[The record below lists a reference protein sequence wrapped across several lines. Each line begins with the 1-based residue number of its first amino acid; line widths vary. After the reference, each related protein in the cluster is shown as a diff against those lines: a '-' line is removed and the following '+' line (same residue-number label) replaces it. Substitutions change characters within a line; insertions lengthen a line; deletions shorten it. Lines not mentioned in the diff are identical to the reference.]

1 MLVAM
6 PDPSP
11 FPVSLELA
19 GWALLWARLEL
30 AAGLQA
36 GLQPTAPVAADLA
49 ELRRRSAARAR
60 SRFELAR
67 LPEDATVA
75 AVRALFR
82 AAGCDPTRYRP
93 SSEALLRR
101 VLKGEELPAIQPLV
115 DLNNCLSIDLAVPCS
130 VAAEGSF
137 APPVSLRAGRP
148 GEAFASLRGPFHLE
162 GKPLLADAEG
172 PFSTPI
178 TDSQRIKVQD
188 DTRRAWLVAYLP
200 AAALTP
206 AQALAS
212 LEALLRDL
220 PFAGLEMAGTAGT
233 AGAAGA
239 AGAAG

>member
-1 MLVAM
+1 M
-6 PDPSP
+6 PDSSP

-30 AAGLQA
+30 AAGA
-36 GLQPTAPVAADLA
+36 QPAAPAAAEALA
-49 ELRRRSAARAR
+49 ELRRRAAARAR
-60 SRFELAR
+60 SRCELAR
-67 LPEDATVA
+67 LPDDATVA

-101 VLKGEELPAIQPLV
+101 GVKGEEVAATQPLG
-115 DLNNCLSIDLAVPCS
+115 DLTNCLSIGLAVPCS

-178 TDSQRIKVQD
+178 TDSQRIKVQE

-200 AAALTP
+200 AAVLAP
-206 AQALAS
+206 AKALAS

-220 PFAGLEMAGTAGT
+220 PRARLEMAGTEG
-233 AGAAGA
+233 
-239 AGAAG
+239 